1 MKRNIMLGGLI
12 AILSL
17 FIFSPRARKS
27 VANTFN
33 EDSIDKLVEFKNVIT
48 DWKMNQDLY
57 K

>member
-1 MKRNIMLGGLI
+1 MKRNIMLGGLF

-48 DWKMNQDLY
+48 DWQMNQDLY